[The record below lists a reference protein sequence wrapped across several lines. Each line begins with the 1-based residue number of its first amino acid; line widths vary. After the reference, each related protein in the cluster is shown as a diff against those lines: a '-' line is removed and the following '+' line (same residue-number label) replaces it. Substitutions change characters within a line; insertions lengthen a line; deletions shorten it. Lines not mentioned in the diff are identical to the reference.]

1 MSSNMFSPF
10 RMIVDVLR
18 EKGATT
24 PKKAMTWKELGLPE
38 ELELM
43 DPPIQPDKSPIV
55 QKGNKYYLSEERLEV
70 FKKEFGQAID
80 PLKKWIQHT
89 AKVPKGFL
97 RYRVLHKLKER
108 PMSGAELTAAIAEEM
123 GGRWKPKPGSMYP
136 LLKHLLQDGLT
147 HELADEDGRTRR
159 YELTESGQKF
169 LEDQVDQSGELRE
182 KIDLGFTPFPP
193 PFLPMLGH
201 RKKVPPS
208 LQNLFKTLLTLP
220 AVIGSNPSPEI
231 LEELAQAADRFTKE
245 LEKIRKK
252 VTSSGPVD

>member
-1 MSSNMFSPF
+1 MNPTMFNPF
-10 RMIVDVLR
+10 QRVVDAFR

-24 PKKAMTWKELGLPE
+24 PEKALTWKELGLPE

-43 DPPIQPDKSPIV
+43 NPPIQPDKSPFV
-55 QKGNKYYLSEERLEV
+55 KKGNKYYLSEERLEI
-70 FKKEFGQAID
+70 FRKEFGQAID
-80 PLKKWIQHT
+80 PLRKWIQHT

-97 RYRVLHKLKER
+97 RFRVLYKLKDH
-108 PMSGAELTAAIAEEM
+108 PMSGAELTTVITDEM

-136 LLKHLLQDGLT
+136 LLKSLLNDGLT
-147 HELADEDGRTRR
+147 REVPCEDGRTRR